1 VVKERSEKELI
12 ERARRGDRRAFDELV
27 KENRDK
33 MFALIYRMT
42 GNRESA
48 LDLLQDTFFTAFKK
62 IDRFRGDSAFSSWLY
77 RIASNRTTNHLKRQ
91 KIVSFLPFAGVHEE
105 TQKYEMAD
113 TVQSG
118 ELFDSAAK
126 AIAAL
131 PPKQRIAF
139 TLRFYEQ
146 LPFAEIAA
154 ILNRSESSVKT
165 NYQKAVEKL
174 REKLKGFR

>member
-1 VVKERSEKELI
+1 MKERSEKELI

-77 RIASNRTTNHLKRQ
+77 RIASNRTLNHLKRQ
-91 KIVSFLPFAGVHEE
+91 KIVSFLPFAGIHEE

-113 TVQSG
+113 TVQSN

-131 PPKQRIAF
+131 PPKQRVAF

-174 REKLKGFR
+174 REKLRGFR